1 MLEKIFILL
10 AFRLLLAF
18 DYFLVYLIYA
28 MFGWAFS
35 IWGVV
40 ILFIVQLLL
49 LLTLRNGSH
58 YDDFM

>member
-10 AFRLLLAF
+10 TFLLCFAF
-18 DYFLVYLIYA
+18 DHFLVYLIYA
-28 MFGWAFS
+28 MFSWAFS

-49 LLTLRNGSH
+49 LLTLRSGSH

>member
-10 AFRLLLAF
+10 AFLLLLAF

>member
-10 AFRLLLAF
+10 TFLLLIAF

-28 MFGWAFS
+28 MFSWAFS

-49 LLTLRNGSH
+49 LLTMRGSSH
-58 YDDFM
+58 YDDFI